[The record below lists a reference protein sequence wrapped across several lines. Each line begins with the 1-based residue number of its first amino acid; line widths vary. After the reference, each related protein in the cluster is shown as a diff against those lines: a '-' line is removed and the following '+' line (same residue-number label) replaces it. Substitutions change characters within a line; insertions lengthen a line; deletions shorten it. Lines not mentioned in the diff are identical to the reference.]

1 MFDNLIKFWKGDDF
15 LSTVLGEFQ
24 QMLLDSQNIFSSV
37 FKFLVENE
45 ETPGLEDKVFSIDKK
60 VNQLEK
66 DIRTRIITHL
76 AVRPEVDTGMS
87 LLLMSVIKDAERLG
101 DYGKNLFGVSQI
113 LAKPIEKTKYYS
125 YFGDI
130 DKDIIKLFEDTENA
144 FMDNDEG
151 KAAKSWKYENKIVK
165 FCDEVIDKLSKSDD
179 LSTNEAVSYTLIARY
194 YKRIAA
200 HLANIATSVILP
212 LNDLDFYDEKQKPLK

>member
-1 MFDNLIKFWKGDDF
+1 MFDNLIKFWKGDDY
-15 LSTVLGEFQ
+15 LSKVLSEFQ
-24 QMLLDSQNIFSSV
+24 QMLVDSQNIFNSV

-45 ETPGLEDKVFSIDKK
+45 ETPGLEDKVFGLDKK
-60 VNQLEK
+60 VNQLER

-76 AVRPEVDTGMS
+76 SLRPEVDTSMS

-113 LAKPIEKTKYYS
+113 LAKPIEKAKYHS

-130 DKDIIKLFEDTENA
+130 DKDIINLFEDTKNA

-151 KAAKSWKYENKIVK
+151 KAAKTWKYEDKIVK
-165 FCDEVIDKLSKSDD
+165 FCDNVIDKLAKSDD

-212 LNDLDFYDEKQKPLK
+212 LNDLDFYDEKHKPLK

>member
-15 LSTVLGEFQ
+15 LSTVLDEFQ
-24 QMLLDSQNIFSSV
+24 EMLVDSQRIFTCV
-37 FKFLVENE
+37 FKFLVENK
-45 ETPGLEDKVFSIDKK
+45 ETPGLEEKVFAIDKK
-60 VNQLEK
+60 VNQLER
-66 DIRTRIITHL
+66 DIRTRIIAHL
-76 AVRPEVDTGMS
+76 AIRPEVDTSMS

-113 LAKPIEKTKYYS
+113 LDKPIEKAKYHA

-130 DKDIIKLFEDTENA
+130 DKDIIKLFEDTKNA
-144 FMDNDEG
+144 FMDNDKG

-165 FCDEVIDKLSKSDD
+165 FCDEVILKLAKSDD
-179 LSTNEAVSYTLIARY
+179 LSTNEVVSYTLIARY

>member
-15 LSTVLGEFQ
+15 LSTVLDEFQ
-24 QMLLDSQNIFSSV
+24 EMLIDSQKIFTKV
-37 FKFLVENE
+37 YGYLVENE
-45 ETPGLEDKVFSIDKK
+45 DTPGLEDKVFALDKK
-60 VNQLEK
+60 VNALEK

-76 AVRPEVDTGMS
+76 AIRPEVDTSMC
-87 LLLMSVIKDAERLG
+87 LLLMSVVKDAERLG

-113 LAKPIEKTKYYS
+113 LAKPIEKAKYHS

-130 DKDIIKLFEDTENA
+130 DKDIVRLFEDTKNA

-151 KAAKSWKYENKIVK
+151 KAAKSWKHENKIVK
-165 FCDEVIDKLSKSDD
+165 FCDDVIDKLAKSDE

-212 LNDLDFYDEKQKPLK
+212 LNDLDFYDEKQLPKK